1 MQAMLVPR
9 ALCWLVLSCV
19 LACARGQGTGG
30 VTMDVYGNLA
40 LASLPGQTCT
50 CNSVDLLAT
59 MKSLQSTETSLE
71 TQLSAAL
78 STNAVLSTQV

>member
-1 MQAMLVPR
+1 
-9 ALCWLVLSCV
+9 
-19 LACARGQGTGG
+19 
-30 VTMDVYGNLA
+30 MDVYGNLA

-59 MKSLQSTETSLE
+59 IKSLQSTETSLE